1 MPESNDLVDQLL
13 LLEAK
18 FDELLPLLHNKANY
32 TEMLP
37 VGAITYFAN
46 NDLGKPVIPK
56 GFLFCDGKVYSRTIY
71 HELFEAIGTT
81 YGEGDG
87 STTFNVP
94 DLRKLFIRGWDDR
107 QEDRPLGS
115 VQQDAM
121 QKITGSFG
129 ALDSVR
135 TEGAF
140 APYDKSSHTYAR
152 TSTVSLSG
160 VDFDSSRVVRTADE
174 TRPVN
179 VVFIPC
185 IKYTNFV
192 GINATFYS
200 DSDDLYVRGSVYVR
214 GEVKVNEPWDFSY
227 PDSGIILASTI
238 NVLHKIVD
246 DYDYDIPNVDI
257 QGTLNC
263 IIDGQQATVS
273 FGDPAIVVNDA
284 SEFKIV
290 LAQDIECDSLILIY
304 NYQWMPMTKEQQG
317 VWVITDE
324 NFVQDFTDNLNK
336 GDVQLQLRTMYKNY
350 EN

>member
-13 LLEAK
+13 LLESK

-37 VGAITYFAN
+37 VGAISYFAN
-46 NDLGKPVIPK
+46 NSLGKPVIPK
-56 GFLFCDGKVYSRTIY
+56 GFLFCDGKAYSRTIY
-71 HELFEAIGTT
+71 HELYEAIGTT

-107 QEDRPLGS
+107 LEDRPIGS
-115 VQQDAM
+115 IQQDAM

-129 ALDSVR
+129 SLDSVR

-192 GINATFYS
+192 GVNATFYS

-238 NVLHKIVD
+238 NVSHKIVD

-257 QGTLNC
+257 QGQLNC
-263 IIDGQQATVS
+263 IIEGQQSTVN

-284 SEFKIV
+284 NEFKIV
-290 LAQDIECDSLILIY
+290 LAQDIDCDSLILIY
-304 NYQWMPMTKEQQG
+304 NYQWMNMTKLQEN
-317 VWVITDE
+317 VWCITDE
-324 NFVQDFTDNLNK
+324 NFVQDFTDNLNE

>member
-13 LLEAK
+13 LLESK

-37 VGAITYFAN
+37 VGAISYFAN
-46 NDLGKPVIPK
+46 NSLGKPVIPK
-56 GFLFCDGKVYSRTIY
+56 GFLFCDGKAYSRTIY
-71 HELFEAIGTT
+71 HELYEAIGTT

-107 QEDRPLGS
+107 IEDRPLGS

-121 QKITGSFG
+121 QKIVGSFG
-129 ALDSVR
+129 ALDSAR
-135 TEGAF
+135 TDGAF
-140 APYDKSSHTYAR
+140 AHYDKSSHTYAR

-160 VDFDSSRVVRTADE
+160 IDFDSSRVVRTADE

-192 GINATFYS
+192 GVNATFYS
-200 DSDDLYVRGSVYVR
+200 NSDDLYVRGNVYVR
-214 GEVKVNEPWDFSY
+214 GEVKASEPWDFSY

-246 DYDYDIPNVDI
+246 DYDYDIPKVDI
-257 QGTLNC
+257 QGKVNC
-263 IIDGQQATVS
+263 ILDGQQATVE

-284 SEFKIV
+284 QQFKIV
-290 LAQDIECDSLILIY
+290 LAQDIACDSLILVY
-304 NYQWMPMTKEQQG
+304 NYQWMPMVNQQG
-317 VWVITDE
+317 NVWVIEDE
-324 NFVQDFTDNLNK
+324 NFVADFTDNLNK
-336 GDVQLQLRTMYKNY
+336 ADVQLQIRTMYKNY
-350 EN
+350 EG

>member
-13 LLEAK
+13 LLESK

-46 NDLGKPVIPK
+46 NSLGKPVIPK
-56 GFLFCDGKVYSRTIY
+56 GFLFCDGKAYSRTIY

-107 QEDRPLGS
+107 LEDRPIGS

-179 VVFIPC
+179 AVFIPC
-185 IKYTNFV
+185 IKYTNSV

-200 DSDDLYVRGSVYVR
+200 DSDDLYVRGNVYVR
-214 GEVKVNEPWDFSY
+214 GEVRDNDPWDFSY

-238 NVLHKIVD
+238 NVLHTVLS
-246 DYDYDIPNVDI
+246 DYNYDIPSTDI
-257 QGTLNC
+257 QGKINC
-263 IIDGQQATVS
+263 IIDNQQTTVD
-273 FGDPAIVVNDA
+273 FGDPAIIIDDA
-284 SEFKIV
+284 SEFKIA
-290 LAQDIECDSLILIY
+290 LAQDIACDSLILIY
-304 NYQWMPMTKEQQG
+304 NYQWMPMTKQANNI
-317 VWVITDE
+317 WSIADE
-324 NFVQDFTDNLNK
+324 NLVADFTNNLNER
-336 GDVQLQLRTMYKNY
+336 DVQLQIRTMYKNY